1 MRQVAAIAVVGFVA
15 AVAVTIYLR
24 DARDRAEMLE
34 QSRVQHEEV
43 TRRWDRLERFLAA
56 RDPVAVLP
64 ALSPGSSP
72 ASRDGV
78 NKEVARTEAAAG
90 KPPDYAERIQAGN
103 AIVDHAIQDG
113 RWNSSDMVSLGVATN
128 GLTAEDR
135 GAMMARLSVAVNAN
149 QVKLDLQRPA
159 P

>member
-1 MRQVAAIAVVGFVA
+1 VGFVV
-15 AVAVTIYLR
+15 AVAATLYLR

-34 QSRVQHEEV
+34 QSRLQHEEL
-43 TRRWDRLERFLAA
+43 TRRLDGLERFLAVA

-64 ALSPGSSP
+64 ASPPGSSP
-72 ASRDGV
+72 APRDGV
-78 NKEVARTEAAAG
+78 NKEVARTVGAAG

-113 RWNSSDMVSLGVATN
+113 RWNTSDMVSFGVATN

-135 GAMMARLSVAVNAN
+135 GAMMARLSVAVNGN
-149 QVKLDLQRPA
+149 QVKLDLRPPA